1 MTYKMRRNRTHILR
15 LPSDLPFVRVKL
27 DSLAEQQMNYII
39 FMKGSYNKNEEI
51 KTR

>member
-1 MTYKMRRNRTHILR
+1 MTFKMSRNRMHILR

-27 DSLAEQQMNYII
+27 DILVEPHMNYII
-39 FMKGSYNKNEEI
+39 FMKGSYSKNEEI